1 MAKVRP
7 PAGLVPGPDD
17 EVLTVEQLEKISL
30 FQDLAEQPGLEEFP
44 GTVVLR
50 HYRKGDVICRLGDPG
65 WTAFYILT
73 PQDLRELR
81 EPQGRPASEAEQA
94 APRRVATAHLGW
106 PENRWERLQRWPL
119 SLLGRAPAPS
129 RQQQAGMGEGELFG
143 EMSCLYRTPRAAT
156 VVADA
161 DFYALE
167 MLRNIFR
174 NMLTNRNR
182 AFKDQVDKVYRERVL
197 ALHVP
202 SLPLFAGLSPEQAG
216 ELCRRVELQSFE
228 PGELI
233 FDEHEAAESMYLVR
247 SGFVQVRK
255 NASAL
260 LGGNDVTDWPKF
272 CAGLSAGREGLTCES
287 SGERGKTALPARKV
301 WEMLKPAQAAILKA
315 AGGAEPEAAER
326 VAILAAVNGLL
337 RQPKLVAAPELQDV
351 LASTGLSAEAKNLPA
366 AVKKW
371 ASYRQVVLLNRQ
383 LLEAVFRDSFPVL
396 RRTEED
402 ARVLAYRGP
411 GDYIGEIGLVMGTP
425 RTAACIAYD
434 HPACKFGRVELVRI
448 GKQLFEDIMAA
459 SPSLR
464 TRVRGVVDE
473 RLRETRQ
480 RVEQPAW
487 DDTNSAVLS
496 QRFDELGLIQGTKLM
511 LIDLDRCTRCDEC
524 VKACVATHSDGRSRL
539 FLDGPRFRSHAPD
552 GFHNYLVPATCRQCK
567 DPVCLIDCPVG
578 SIHKG
583 DNGQIVIENWCIGCN
598 RCAEQCPYGSILMY
612 PVGVLPRRSGGWR
625 FRPAPTGTQE
635 SDPWYAPAYDDA
647 SWKVGQTPFFYN
659 RELRDQLASARGE
672 QQGVKPSPFPEVQF
686 RRAFEVSE
694 ALVGNGPRFQLQ
706 VLSLA
711 PQVSV
716 WLNGQV
722 LGSETLR
729 RLPKPIRE
737 KDEIW
742 NLAAELTAG
751 QQLHVGRNLLAVSAS
766 ATAKVSDVL
775 LNLGLYQRVKPVVA
789 REVSGEEVN
798 QEIVMNTAV
807 VCDMCSDQFGK
818 RPACVNACP
827 HDAALRVDAR
837 QLPFRPR

>member
-7 PAGLVPGPDD
+7 PAGLVPGPED
-17 EVLTVEQLEKISL
+17 EVLTIEQLEKISL
-30 FQDLAEQPGLEEFP
+30 FRNLAEQPGLEEFP

-50 HYRKGDVICRLGDPG
+50 RFRKGDVICRLGDPG

-81 EPQGRPASEAEQA
+81 ESPEGPTEPA
-94 APRRVATAHLGW
+94 APRRVVTAYLGW
-106 PENRWERLQRWPL
+106 PENRWERLRRWPL
-119 SLLGRAPAPS
+119 SLLGRTPPPS
-129 RQQQAGMGEGELFG
+129 RQQQAGMCEGELFG

-156 VVADA
+156 VVADT

-167 MLRNIFR
+167 MLRNILR

-182 AFKDQVDKVYRERVL
+182 AFKDQIDKVYRERVL

-202 SLPLFAGLSPEQAG
+202 SLPLFSGLSPEQAG

-233 FDEHEAAESMYLVR
+233 FDEQEAAESMYLVR

-260 LGGNDVTDWPKF
+260 LGEHDVTDWAKF
-272 CAGLSAGREGLTCES
+272 CTGLSAGREGLT
-287 SGERGKTALPARKV
+287 GETALPARKV
-301 WEMLKPAQAAILKA
+301 WEMLKSTQAAILKA
-315 AGGAEPEAAER
+315 AEGARPEAAER
-326 VAILAAVNGLL
+326 SAILAALNGLL
-337 RQPKLVAAPELQDV
+337 RQPR
-351 LASTGLSAEAKNLPA
+351 LSATPEFQELLARIGLNAAARKLPT

-383 LLEAVFRDSFPVL
+383 LLEAIFRDSFPAL
-396 RRTEED
+396 RRLEED

-425 RTAACIAYD
+425 RTATCIAYD

-448 GKQLFEDIMAA
+448 GKQLFEDIMGT
-459 SPSLR
+459 SPSLQ

-473 RLRETRQ
+473 RLRETR
-480 RVEQPAW
+480 RRLEEPAW
-487 DDTNSAVLS
+487 DGTSSAVLS

-511 LIDLDRCTRCDEC
+511 VIDLDRCTRCDEC
-524 VKACVATHSDGRSRL
+524 VKACVATHHDGRSRL
-539 FLDGPRFRSHAPD
+539 FLDGPRFRSHAAD
-552 GFHNYLVPATCRQCK
+552 GFHNYLVPTTCRQCK

-625 FRPAPTGTQE
+625 FRPAPKNTE
-635 SDPWYAPAYDDA
+635 EAVPWYAPAYDDA
-647 SWKVGQTPFFYN
+647 SWKVGQTPFYYN
-659 RELRDQLASARGE
+659 RDFRDQLASGHGE
-672 QQGVKPSPFPEVQF
+672 QQGVAPSPFPEVQF

-706 VLSLA
+706 ILSLA
-711 PQVSV
+711 PQVTV
-716 WLNGQV
+716 WLNGQI

-729 RLPKPIRE
+729 RLPKLTRE
-737 KDEIW
+737 KDETW
-742 NLAAELTAG
+742 NVEAELTAG
-751 QQLHVGRNLLAVSAS
+751 QQLHVGHNVLALSAG
-766 ATAKVSDVL
+766 ATANVSDVL

-807 VCDMCSDQFGK
+807 VCDMCSEQFGK

-837 QLPFRPR
+837 QFQFDPR